1 MGRDTIRVSCQLN
14 ESLYEVFPRGL
25 RIHAQ
30 VPPMTTW
37 LGDMALVEEDSELE
51 HSFLEAIYTGNNP
64 DGCLLLQVYTL
75 QSVHYLHNTHPHSA
89 QQKHYELLALLMS
102 CVSHHER
109 ASICSLGD
117 LRYYPSCTGNVHSG
131 ESLGK
136 ERMVCSFHAPPNT
149 DTDIH

>member
-1 MGRDTIRVSCQLN
+1 MLFLISIFMGRDTIRVSCQLN

-64 DGCLLLQVYTL
+64 DELSSLAGLHSSICTL
-75 QSVHYLHNTHPHSA
+75 SA
-89 QQKHYELLALLMS
+89 Q
-102 CVSHHER
+102 
-109 ASICSLGD
+109 
-117 LRYYPSCTGNVHSG
+117 YPSAQRPTETLRAISSAHELCLT
-131 ESLGK
+131 
-136 ERMVCSFHAPPNT
+136 P
-149 DTDIH
+149 